1 MATWSDVKTYIHE
14 TFKVDDLSDEVMK
27 MVFET
32 GDLRSQLVFLTH
44 YTLQAGAE
52 DWVAIESPFAE
63 VGSVDLDKALEE
75 VGNLVCGGLSR
86 VATMVT
92 LKHSIPLANLNI
104 NELQRPLALVVNSAD
119 TLEKKLVGG
128 DRF

>member
-1 MATWSDVKTYIHE
+1 MATWSDVKTFVHDNY
-14 TFKVDDLSDEVMK
+14 KVDDLSDEVMK

-52 DWVAIESPFAE
+52 DWVSVESPFAE
-63 VGSVDLDKALEE
+63 IESVDLGKALEE
-75 VGNLVCGGLSR
+75 VGNLVCGGLSK
-86 VATMVT
+86 VNSMVT
-92 LKHSIPLANLNI
+92 LKHSVPLANLNI

-119 TLEKKLVGG
+119 ALEKTLVGG
-128 DRF
+128 DKF